1 MFKFSINSNVLY
13 IPPHFLA
20 FHIPL
25 TISLLQLKKSEI
37 STLFQPI
44 KLQIFCILTIS
55 SIIGEKMLH
64 TNEVRE
70 LLGEK
75 WLTLNCCKSACS
87 ATIFLP
93 LN

>member
-1 MFKFSINSNVLY
+1 
-13 IPPHFLA
+13 
-20 FHIPL
+20 
-25 TISLLQLKKSEI
+25 
-37 STLFQPI
+37 
-44 KLQIFCILTIS
+44 
-55 SIIGEKMLH
+55 MLH

-93 LN
+93 LNSKKRQKKTFNMYLIEISEQIMITLKNAYAPVIMGKEATEKRARIEKATYYSIQNKCRD